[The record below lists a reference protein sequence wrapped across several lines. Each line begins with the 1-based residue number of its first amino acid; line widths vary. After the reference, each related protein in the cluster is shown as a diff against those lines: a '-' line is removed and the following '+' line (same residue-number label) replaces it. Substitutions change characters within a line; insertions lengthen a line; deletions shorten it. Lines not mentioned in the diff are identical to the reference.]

1 MKRYHREFLLGA
13 ALIALSAL
21 FYWLHYLLF
30 HDAHHIFIFLVG
42 DVAFVFIEVLM
53 VTLIIHRVL
62 DERERMNRL
71 QKLNMVVG
79 AFYTEVGTKLLEM
92 FSHYDPER
100 DVLKEKLAL
109 GNEWDVAHFLEVRQ
123 WLPHYTY
130 KIDKDRVDW
139 DHLKQ
144 FFLHRRSFLLRLME
158 NPNLLEHESFTD
170 MLQALFHM
178 VEELDS
184 RPGFDNLPE
193 SDYLHMCGDIRRV
206 YAQLT
211 EQWLRYME
219 HLKDHYPYLFSLAL
233 RTNPFDD
240 EASPI
245 VRE

>member
-79 AFYTEVGTKLLEM
+79 AFYNEVGTKLLGM
-92 FSHYDPER
+92 LSQYDPKGEE
-100 DVLKEKLAL
+100 LKEKMTL
-109 GNEWDVAHFLEVRQ
+109 GNEWSVGHFLEVRQ
-123 WLPHYTY
+123 WLPTHAY
-130 KIDKDRVDW
+130 KIDMERVEW
-139 DHLKQ
+139 EKLKE
-144 FFLHRRSFLLRLME
+144 FFHHRRSFLLRLLE
-158 NPNLLEHESFTD
+158 NPNLLEHEDFTE
-170 MLQALFHM
+170 MLQALFHV
-178 VEELDS
+178 VEELEA
-184 RPGFDNLPE
+184 RPGFTDLPE
-193 SDYLHMCGDIRRV
+193 ADYHHMSGDIRRV
-206 YAQLT
+206 YGHLT

-219 HLKDHYPYLFSLAL
+219 HLKDNYPYLFSLAL
-233 RTNPFDD
+233 RTNPFDE
-240 EASPI
+240 EASPVI
-245 VRE
+245 TE